1 MFKNYIQNK
10 LEGYVRQYFAAHPE
24 IKLIVVAGSVGK
36 TSTKTALATV
46 LSQQYRVR
54 MHPGNHNTELS
65 APLAILGIEYPRNIK
80 SMSAWRQV
88 FKQAK
93 ERIAQ
98 PATVDVIIQ
107 ELGVDKPGDM
117 AVFGRYLRPDIA
129 VVTAVTPEH
138 MEYFGTLDA
147 VAAEELSVVN
157 FSKVGVIN
165 RDDIASKYAN
175 LLTNISI
182 STYGTTPQAE
192 YSFVIEDFTVED
204 GYTGYFTSPELGD
217 RLRVHVHVLGEHSL
231 RPVSAAVCVAVRFG
245 MNPQAI
251 IRGIESLRPV
261 SGRMNVLK
269 GYNNSMIIDDT
280 YNASPAA
287 VASALATLATI
298 RAPQK
303 IAILG
308 SMNELGDSTAQA
320 HQAVGQQCQPSV
332 AEWVITIGQA
342 ARQFIAPAAQANGC
356 IVYSFDDA
364 ISAGS
369 FVKSKLQPGAVVLA
383 KGSQGNLYVE
393 EAVKV
398 LLRSSADTSKL
409 VRQDGHWQEIKAHF
423 FSKF

>member
-165 RDDIASKYAN
+165 RDDIPSKYAN
-175 LLTNISI
+175 
-182 STYGTTPQAE
+182 
-192 YSFVIEDFTVED
+192 
-204 GYTGYFTSPELGD
+204 
-217 RLRVHVHVLGEHSL
+217 
-231 RPVSAAVCVAVRFG
+231 
-245 MNPQAI
+245 
-251 IRGIESLRPV
+251 
-261 SGRMNVLK
+261 
-269 GYNNSMIIDDT
+269 
-280 YNASPAA
+280 
-287 VASALATLATI
+287 
-298 RAPQK
+298 
-303 IAILG
+303 
-308 SMNELGDSTAQA
+308 
-320 HQAVGQQCQPSV
+320 
-332 AEWVITIGQA
+332 
-342 ARQFIAPAAQANGC
+342 
-356 IVYSFDDA
+356 
-364 ISAGS
+364 
-369 FVKSKLQPGAVVLA
+369 
-383 KGSQGNLYVE
+383 
-393 EAVKV
+393 
-398 LLRSSADTSKL
+398 
-409 VRQDGHWQEIKAHF
+409 
-423 FSKF
+423 

>member
-165 RDDIASKYAN
+165 RDDIPSKYAN
-175 LLTNISI
+175 LLTNVSI

-204 GYTGYFTSPELGD
+204 GYTGHFTSPELGD
-217 RLRVHVHVLGEHSL
+217 RLRAHVHVLGEHSL

-287 VASALATLATI
+287 VASALATLAAI

-303 IAILG
+303 VAILG

-332 AEWVITIGQA
+332 AEWVITVGQA

-364 ISAGS
+364 ISAG
-369 FVKSKLQPGAVVLA
+369 
-383 KGSQGNLYVE
+383 
-393 EAVKV
+393 
-398 LLRSSADTSKL
+398 
-409 VRQDGHWQEIKAHF
+409 
-423 FSKF
+423 